1 MKFDNKGFT
10 LIELLTVMAII
21 GVLTTIAIPAFA
33 QYKARALDADAK
45 SHLHSLYIAC
55 KSYWTDTGS
64 GNDCTLPI
72 IVTTAY
78 GYAQSPD
85 ISITLSGNEMT
96 FSATASHVDSANSF
110 TMNSVG
116 NIS

>member
-1 MKFDNKGFT
+1 MKIDNKGFT

-64 GNDCTLPI
+64 ANDCTMPI
-72 IVTTAY
+72 ISTAAY
-78 GYAQSPD
+78 GYKQIPT

-96 FSATASHVDSANSF
+96 FIAIASHVDSANSF
-110 TMNSVG
+110 TMDSFG